1 MVIAF
6 DALPARYGGTAYAV
20 VQIVR
25 ALANRPEVQ
34 RVLVIA
40 RPDSIVARG
49 IDGVPDTTVVLVSTS
64 DRYEL
69 AQRLAWQTT
78 RLNAV
83 LERHGV
89 DVLFSAATILPAKP
103 GAALYGLQAN
113 PVPYEEPHRIGS
125 IVRRRAIHRTSR
137 WAHAT
142 YVPSAHLERLMED
155 VPRIRVL
162 PLGVDHSR
170 FSPGG
175 HPGNELLCVADF
187 YPHKHH
193 DLILDA
199 YALLPQS
206 RPVLRLIG
214 NTQVQRGTYEEVRRR
229 AARIPGVRVEGRV
242 QLGRLI
248 EAYRNAR
255 VFLLA
260 SDRESFSMPL
270 IEALACGAAAVVR
283 DHPTLRETGGAA
295 ARYVS
300 GGIDAWAREIQ
311 LILEDDD
318 LHGQL
323 RDAAVR
329 QARRYSWEAYASTLL
344 ANYKADVGP

>member
-25 ALANRPEVQ
+25 ALASRPEVQ

-49 IDGVPDTTVVLVSTS
+49 IKGVPGTALVLVSTS

-69 AQRLAWQTT
+69 AQRVAWQAA

-103 GAALYGLQAN
+103 AVALYGLQAN
-113 PVPYEEPHRIGS
+113 PVPYEEPRRVGS
-125 IVRRRAIHRTSR
+125 IVRRKAIHRTSR
-137 WAHAT
+137 WANAT
-142 YVPSAHLERLMED
+142 YVPSAHIQRLMQG
-155 VPRIRVL
+155 VRRIRVL
-162 PLGVDHSR
+162 PFGVDHSR
-170 FSPGG
+170 FSPLGR
-175 HPGNELLCVADF
+175 PGNELLCVADF

-199 YALLPQS
+199 YALLPQP
-206 RPVLRLIG
+206 RPLLRLIG
-214 NTQVQRGTYEEVRRR
+214 NPQVQRDTYEVLRKR

-242 QLGRLI
+242 QLGRLV

-270 IEALACGAAAVVR
+270 IEALACGAPAVVR

-300 GGIDAWAREIQ
+300 GDVDAWVREIQ

-329 QARRYSWEAYASTLL
+329 QARRYSWEAFASTLIADL
-344 ANYKADVGP
+344 KADVDL